1 MQIFDIVFEQK
12 VTSFFLFPVDITRIH
27 NFTTQSANQKLSHV
41 GVGGCYTKSIACTAS
56 VSCQCRQVI
65 GEARAVSG
73 THSGWTYTSSRGCL
87 SL

>member
-41 GVGGCYTKSIACTAS
+41 RVGGWYTKSIACTRKAS
-56 VSCQCRQVI
+56 QCI
-65 GEARAVSG
+65 
-73 THSGWTYTSSRGCL
+73 L
-87 SL
+87 SM